1 MGLDMYLT
9 VQRKKGLTKEPG
21 VRGACGGLFGIA
33 PKTGDDHEEVGYWR
47 KAYTLDDIIS
57 RAQGRT
63 DASNAVELPLSV
75 SQIETIIEEIKWNI
89 SEVEVEEDESD
100 YYSSGWDPE
109 DMRYSLEVFT
119 QALSD
124 ATINGDEFFY
134 MNWY

>member
-33 PKTGDDHEEVGYWR
+33 PKTEGDHEEVGYWR
-47 KAYTLDDIIS
+47 KAYELDDIIS
-57 RAQGRT
+57 RVQGRT
-63 DASNAVELPLSV
+63 DDDNAVELPLSV
-75 SQIETIIEEIKWNI
+75 AQVEAIIKEIEWNI
-89 SEVEVEEDESD
+89 SEVEEDTSD
-100 YYSSGWDPE
+100 YCSSGWDLE
-109 DMRYSLEVFT
+109 DMRHSLAVFT